1 MSKDSITFRLPCAC
15 EHVLEIACSIAV
27 DQGFKITKTD
37 KRGFSAKE
45 SVKWGFTNPVTLHVT
60 FLNEHASTRVT
71 INSSNIGFGPVQSNH
86 VRKRMMDFKEE
97 LLDLVNTSSMTFSH
111 GDKYPEEEMETS
123 EGGRLINS
131 NREVNTHSQREN
143 NVRVGDHPASNQIK
157 YMVYAIGG
165 ILALVLIY
173 SSPVIFLLI
182 SAIGSVCWVADALG
196 LAKAANWSAI
206 GRLRQ
211 KSEQVYWSTG
221 LIFFLVLVIS
231 LFFVN
236 IKPSSVKETETV
248 SEDTFSTHV
257 ANTSQPSIANSNPPR
272 QNVESSPSTI
282 SSLDRVISNNVGSE
296 QQTEGIPDKKVTPPL
311 NGDGPRLVVLEPEYN
326 FGKINSNKLVE
337 HDFIL
342 RNAGTSILKIENIQT
357 TCGCTTAEMVKDEIA
372 LNEEVPIHVMFDTKG
387 RQGPQTQS
395 VTIASNDPA
404 NPTLELRIVGEAI
417 ASIHIEPTAV
427 QFGRIEDDNP
437 REAKV
442 VIQSNKEE
450 ITFQIESVESDGLEF
465 IQHEIEEVEPGKK
478 YELHFKTIGNLPV
491 GNHNG
496 RFIIRTDS
504 AERSVIWLPVSLQV
518 IGALE
523 VMPSAVYIRYSENP
537 DELERQQLSI
547 TAGRVDEFVINEVVI
562 PLNTIE
568 YELLEVGTNDYKLR
582 LSNMPC
588 TRALEGKAI
597 ILRTN
602 LVDTPEVKIPF
613 YIYEPDAS
621 TPISSLVADIPQPSV
636 RKPNAI
642 APLPDNSKLTTSK
655 NTSGEYQQKKEYD
668 STIQEQSEIPAT
680 IPNEQHAFV
689 NIINTYARQYDEASN
704 DIRRSAARA
713 ERKKALQRYVDSPGC
728 KGKWEIRRCQGHH

>member
-296 QQTEGIPDKKVTPPL
+296 QQTEGIPDKS
-311 NGDGPRLVVLEPEYN
+311 Y
-326 FGKINSNKLVE
+326 S
-337 HDFIL
+337 
-342 RNAGTSILKIENIQT
+342 SI
-357 TCGCTTAEMVKDEIA
+357 
-372 LNEEVPIHVMFDTKG
+372 
-387 RQGPQTQS
+387 
-395 VTIASNDPA
+395 
-404 NPTLELRIVGEAI
+404 
-417 ASIHIEPTAV
+417 
-427 QFGRIEDDNP
+427 
-437 REAKV
+437 
-442 VIQSNKEE
+442 
-450 ITFQIESVESDGLEF
+450 
-465 IQHEIEEVEPGKK
+465 
-478 YELHFKTIGNLPV
+478 
-491 GNHNG
+491 
-496 RFIIRTDS
+496 
-504 AERSVIWLPVSLQV
+504 ER
-518 IGALE
+518 
-523 VMPSAVYIRYSENP
+523 
-537 DELERQQLSI
+537 
-547 TAGRVDEFVINEVVI
+547 
-562 PLNTIE
+562 
-568 YELLEVGTNDYKLR
+568 
-582 LSNMPC
+582 
-588 TRALEGKAI
+588 
-597 ILRTN
+597 
-602 LVDTPEVKIPF
+602 
-613 YIYEPDAS
+613 
-621 TPISSLVADIPQPSV
+621 
-636 RKPNAI
+636 
-642 APLPDNSKLTTSK
+642 
-655 NTSGEYQQKKEYD
+655 
-668 STIQEQSEIPAT
+668 
-680 IPNEQHAFV
+680 
-689 NIINTYARQYDEASN
+689 
-704 DIRRSAARA
+704 
-713 ERKKALQRYVDSPGC
+713 
-728 KGKWEIRRCQGHH
+728 